1 MLTDSGQTF
10 GVSECQTLDLPLAGL
25 ASPRSLTLMSL
36 GQILVSM
43 LLLLLGFDGG
53 LPGLYGILRVA
64 NQCCI
69 THFQIAQVNIRVW
82 YIYNIFLTCVLLRNT
97 WLVTTGEAI
106 ILSNTISG
114 RAYIAAAFRS
124 VCVTSFALC
133 QAFRSG
139 FSNLN
144 KSAQRRHVIMSH
156 FKDTSTNNVHK
167 TSKNWESKRF
177 PKVERKCVRK
187 GQYVSISHQITVLNT
202 RDSTSPEMQPR
213 SASSHWMQHIPD
225 HPWGAWQFW
234 HFLVVRQPDSRLA
247 FRKGKPL
254 ALFRLKCRK
263 VEYIRLIISILDRHI
278 IRIYPYTVYI
288 YNIDTN
294 SNCILLHLCST
305 YLFSTCR
312 CLKLTHISSTN
323 IVPPTWLYD
332 VIRNPNILG
341 ICP

>member
-1 MLTDSGQTF
+1 MISSPQGEEGFAFLSPRNGGLTLTSKHTAIFLKSDFKATVPISFIKIFSQSNFNSQLVMLTDSDQTF

-36 GQILVSM
+36 GQILASM

-177 PKVERKCVRK
+177 PKVERKCVRICQDMSAYHIK
-187 GQYVSISHQITVLNT
+187 SLYSIQ
-202 RDSTSPEMQPR
+202 
-213 SASSHWMQHIPD
+213 
-225 HPWGAWQFW
+225 
-234 HFLVVRQPDSRLA
+234 
-247 FRKGKPL
+247 
-254 ALFRLKCRK
+254 
-263 VEYIRLIISILDRHI
+263 
-278 IRIYPYTVYI
+278 
-288 YNIDTN
+288 
-294 SNCILLHLCST
+294 
-305 YLFSTCR
+305 
-312 CLKLTHISSTN
+312 
-323 IVPPTWLYD
+323 
-332 VIRNPNILG
+332 
-341 ICP
+341 